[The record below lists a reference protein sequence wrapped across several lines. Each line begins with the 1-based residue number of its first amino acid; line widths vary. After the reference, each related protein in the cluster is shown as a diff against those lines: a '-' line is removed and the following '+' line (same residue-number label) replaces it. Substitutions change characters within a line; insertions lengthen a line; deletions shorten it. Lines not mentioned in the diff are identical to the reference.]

1 MEAVVEWRSVWM
13 ATGVQCVMMVG
24 MLGML
29 PQCVDNWDTVT
40 LVYIGNNKANY

>member
-1 MEAVVEWRSVWM
+1 M
-13 ATGVQCVMMVG
+13 ATGVQCVMMAG

-40 LVYIGNNKANY
+40 LVTIELLIYDDSSLMLHSTI